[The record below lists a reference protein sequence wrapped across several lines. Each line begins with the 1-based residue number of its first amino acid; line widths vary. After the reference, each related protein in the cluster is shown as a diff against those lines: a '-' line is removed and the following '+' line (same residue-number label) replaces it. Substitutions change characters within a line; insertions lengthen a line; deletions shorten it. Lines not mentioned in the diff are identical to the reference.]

1 MKRRFWSVCLAL
13 ALCWTLLPA
22 PALAAGEATVYV
34 GGKALTSTNDT
45 TVYATTDEDGNVITD
60 SADADDYNIKW
71 DGTTLT
77 LKDATITEGAHQNA
91 AICREGGLEIEL
103 IGENTVTGPDN
114 SSEDSTGI
122 YIYQGD
128 LTIDAEDDSA
138 TLAVSGGPVTSQS
151 RISSGIRTD
160 NGDITISGGHGQSRR
175 RHRPFL
181 QRRPQC
187 HRHHHQRG
195 HRHGHRRVWLLEL
208 RHPRQRKR
216 QHQRGHRHGHRRV

>member
-22 PALAAGEATVYV
+22 TALAAGEATVYV

-91 AICREGGLEIEL
+91 AIYREGGLKIKL
-103 IGENTVTGPDN
+103 IGVNTVTGPDN

-122 YIYQGD
+122 YIGQGD
-128 LTIDAEDDSA
+128 LTIDAADDGDS
-138 TLAVSGGPVTSQS
+138 LDVSGG
-151 RISSGIRTD
+151 SSSSASYGIRASNFRAG
-160 NGDITISGGHGQSRR
+160 NGGNITISGGTVTASGGQSTSNKSY
-175 RHRPFL
+175 
-181 QRRPQC
+181 
-187 HRHHHQRG
+187 G
-195 HRHGHRRVWLLEL
+195 IGA
-208 RHPRQRKR
+208 
-216 QHQRGHRHGHRRV
+216 

>member
-22 PALAAGEATVYV
+22 TALAAGEATVYV
-34 GGKALTSTNDT
+34 GGKELTSTNDT

-103 IGENTVTGPDN
+103 IG
-114 SSEDSTGI
+114 
-122 YIYQGD
+122 
-128 LTIDAEDDSA
+128 
-138 TLAVSGGPVTSQS
+138 
-151 RISSGIRTD
+151 
-160 NGDITISGGHGQSRR
+160 
-175 RHRPFL
+175 
-181 QRRPQC
+181 
-187 HRHHHQRG
+187 
-195 HRHGHRRVWLLEL
+195 
-208 RHPRQRKR
+208 
-216 QHQRGHRHGHRRV
+216 